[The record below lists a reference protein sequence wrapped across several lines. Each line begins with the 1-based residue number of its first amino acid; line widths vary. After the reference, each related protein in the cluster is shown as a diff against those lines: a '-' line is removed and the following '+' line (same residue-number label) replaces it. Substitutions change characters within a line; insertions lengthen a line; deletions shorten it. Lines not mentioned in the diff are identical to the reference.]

1 MIKMSRVTTHTIP
14 IQHGIG
20 SPSQSSQAIQRNKRH
35 PNCNGR
41 KTVCLLTTSSS
52 IQNMLDF
59 TKNILELINKFSEV
73 VEINTQKS
81 VAFPYTNNKTSE
93 K

>member
-1 MIKMSRVTTHTIP
+1 MEEK
-14 IQHGIG
+14 
-20 SPSQSSQAIQRNKRH
+20 QS
-35 PNCNGR
+35 
-41 KTVCLLTTSSS
+41 LLTDN
-52 IQNMLDF
+52 IIFYRENPRLHK
-59 TKNILELINKFSEV
+59 KNILELINKFSEV